1 MQFDIGKATFQN
13 FISNKEAIEEEFLS
27 IFFNDHPL
35 LINKNLENYKNLD
48 IAIIYLGF
56 IISVSD
62 FIANEVSKSNYLK
75 NNLKLSNINN
85 INVTTIYLIIDAFTL
100 MLNRSVFGINGISR
114 MIFENII
121 IQLALID
128 ADIDVNKKYFD
139 WKIIDNYK
147 YLKRLNKLP
156 YYQCSADFQK
166 KFESFNQDIEKFK
179 QKYQLKKLYDYGWAN
194 SYLNKDQDYKVTFN
208 EIVDKVWASPA
219 NPDVLHFY
227 YNKFSKYVHS
237 TPSII
242 YNNEIDEL
250 LNESIPMSLYSQLI
264 PIISMALDIVFCGF
278 SYIINECNFT
288 CNTDDLNKINEYYRN
303 KLSK

>member
-1 MQFDIGKATFQN
+1 MKFDIGKATFQN

-27 IFFNDHPL
+27 IFFNAHPL

-62 FIANEVSKSNYLK
+62 FVGNEVSKNNYLK

-100 MLNRSVFGINGISR
+100 MLNRSVFGISGISR

-121 IQLALID
+121 IQLALKE
-128 ADIDVNKKYFD
+128 ADNVVNEKYFD
-139 WKIIDNYK
+139 WQVVDNIK
-147 YLKRLNKLP
+147 NMKRLNKLP
-156 YYQCSADFQK
+156 YYQSNTEFQK
-166 KFESFNQDIEKFK
+166 NFEIFKQEIEELK
-179 QKYQLKKLYDYGWAN
+179 QKYQLKKLYNYGWAN

-208 EIVDKVWASPA
+208 EIVDKVWAPA

-227 YNKFSKYVHS
+227 YNKLSKYVHS